1 MNVLVVGTGGF
12 GRLRGGS
19 FARLGHSVAFVSR
32 DLDRARA
39 ATRQVG
45 GPEDRAAADLARV
58 ADADAVFVATPPA
71 CHAEAVLAAARA
83 GKPVLVEKPVESTL
97 ARALDLR
104 RELGDGARLVT
115 VAENYRFLPLLRHVE
130 ELLPAVGPIEEARVV
145 LRRARAP
152 GGWRLQ
158 KELSG
163 GGVLADMGVH
173 YAHLLRRLVG
183 ELEVAEGR
191 ATLVDGVDRDAF
203 VAGTSE
209 RGARWSIDFSWRSW
223 RRRSSVELRG
233 PRGLIRFRVGKDWVH
248 RFERSCFPV
257 ERRRVEGDEYG
268 QRALDQDWL
277 TAAARAGAGAVTL
290 DEGIRDLEVVCRA
303 YEIIAASA

>member
-12 GRLRGGS
+12 GRLRGAS

-32 DLDRARA
+32 DLARARE
-39 ATRQVG
+39 ATRQLG
-45 GPEDRAAADLARV
+45 GPEDLAATDLAQLAR
-58 ADADAVFVATPPA
+58 ADAVFVATPPS

-83 GKPVLVEKPVESTL
+83 GKPVLVEKPVEATL
-97 ARALDLR
+97 ARARDLR
-104 RELGDGARLVT
+104 RELGDSARLVT

-152 GGWRLQ
+152 GGWRVQ
-158 KELSG
+158 KDLSG

-173 YAHLLRRLVG
+173 YVHLLRRLLG
-183 ELEVAEGR
+183 ELDVASAS
-191 ATLVDGVDRDAF
+191 ATLEGGVDRDALL
-203 VAGTSE
+203 AGESE
-209 RGARWSIDFSWRSW
+209 RGARWSINFSWRSW

-233 PRGLIRFRVGKDWVH
+233 PRGMIRFRVGKDWVH
-248 RFERSCFPV
+248 RFAGSCFPA
-257 ERRRVEGDEYG
+257 ERRRIEGDEYG
-268 QRALDQDWL
+268 QRALDEDWL
-277 TAAARAGAGAVTL
+277 GAAALGRAGAVTL
-290 DEGIRDLEVVCRA
+290 DEGIEDLEVVSRA